1 MARLTLKDRR
11 LLARM
16 YRDETPTITIAQKL
30 NCSQATIYN
39 ELERG
44 FTGKVDEYGRREY
57 DPGVAQR
64 AIREATRRQGR
75 RAKETGSMR
84 RDC

>member
-11 LLARM
+11 LLARL
-16 YRDETPTITIAQKL
+16 YRAETPTITIAQRL

-39 ELERG
+39 ELNRG
-44 FTGKVDEYGRREY
+44 FTGKLDEYGRREY

-64 AIREATRRQGR
+64 AIREAARRQGR
-75 RAKETGSMR
+75 KPKDTGSTR